1 MARAPKK
8 STCAPS
14 HPSHA
19 VDSLSSAAIDA
30 GPGGRDYERELLRAG
45 VPADFVANPGA
56 LVGKK
61 IRRSTTTPHCYTPWA
76 QVVMTVPS
84 RDGLC
89 WLVTFIDGDVDVWRV
104 DDPRAHYQFNLH

>member
-1 MARAPKK
+1 MARPPKQ
-8 STCAPS
+8 SMRTPPQPS
-14 HPSHA
+14 PTVDPLPSETIG
-19 VDSLSSAAIDA
+19 V
-30 GPGGRDYERELLRAG
+30 GPGGYGRELLHTG
-45 VPADFVANPGA
+45 GPTDYVANPGA
-56 LVGKK
+56 LIGHK
-61 IRRSTTTPHCYTPWA
+61 IRRSTTTPHSYTPWA